1 MLSTDLS
8 TALALFLGL
17 VCVFAAFCVWYV
29 TKLGQ
34 FCRASVKW
42 VQNNNAKSLSL
53 RQISELESAMTELLD
68 SHQSLLDSHKKLRSR
83 IGMRELR
90 ERRASE
96 LEPTDLQSADK
107 RAVRLAA
114 KSAGLLK

>member
-1 MLSTDLS
+1 MLTEFSTG
-8 TALALFLGL
+8 LAIFIGL
-17 VCVFAAFCVWYV
+17 VCVLAVFSVV
-29 TKLGQ
+29 HLVKLANY
-34 FCRASVKW
+34 CRDAVQW
-42 VQNNNAKSLSL
+42 VENENAKSVSL
-53 RQISELESAMTELLD
+53 RQIAELESAMTELLD

-90 ERRASE
+90 DRRASE
-96 LEPTDLQSADK
+96 AEPTDLQSVDK

>member
-8 TALALFLGL
+8 TGL
-17 VCVFAAFCVWYV
+17 VVLAVLLCVFSVACFVWAV
-29 TKLGQ
+29 KLANY
-34 FCRASVKW
+34 CRDTARW
-42 VQNNNAKSLSL
+42 VEKNNSKSSSL
-53 RQISELESAMTELLD
+53 RQIAELEAAMTELLD

-96 LEPTDLQSADK
+96 EQTTDLSSGDK
-107 RAVRLAA
+107 RALRLAA
-114 KSAGLLK
+114 KQSGLI